1 MQQVRLKAVGDNL
14 IHKELYRA
22 AQYEDGKYNFDRM
35 FENVR
40 GEIAKADVAVINQET
55 ILVKDASD
63 VSSFPAFGS
72 PAAVGD
78 AVVRAGFNVVTHAS
92 NHALD
97 KGYKA
102 IKESVGFWRESHPEI
117 MWTGIHDSKEDRD
130 ELRVIEKNGIR
141 MALLNYTESLNFHR
155 IPHEAP
161 YCVDVMKPGR
171 RARIKEDIEKAKS
184 MADLVIVFPHWGCE
198 YLYEPVKSQRKWAKF
213 FADCGAD
220 LIIGTHPHVLQT
232 VETVKNSEGEKVPCI
247 FSLGNFISC
256 QVKQGT
262 MLGGMADVLIEK
274 ENGKT
279 SVKSVKVLPLV
290 THTDEEYSYF
300 TTYFLKDYNDDLA
313 AENKI
318 FSIVKR
324 NYGID
329 VDCDYLNKLFK
340 DIRERRAQ
348 EYSEFKKPSDV
359 TWSNIK
365 GVFYALTGKNVKK

>member
-1 MQQVRLKAVGDNL
+1 
-14 IHKELYRA
+14 
-22 AQYEDGKYNFDRM
+22 
-35 FENVR
+35 
-40 GEIAKADVAVINQET
+40 
-55 ILVKDASD
+55 
-63 VSSFPAFGS
+63 
-72 PAAVGD
+72 
-78 AVVRAGFNVVTHAS
+78 
-92 NHALD
+92 
-97 KGYKA
+97 
-102 IKESVGFWRESHPEI
+102 
-117 MWTGIHDSKEDRD
+117 
-130 ELRVIEKNGIR
+130 
-141 MALLNYTESLNFHR
+141 
-155 IPHEAP
+155 
-161 YCVDVMKPGR
+161 
-171 RARIKEDIEKAKS
+171 
-184 MADLVIVFPHWGCE
+184 
-198 YLYEPVKSQRKWAKF
+198 
-213 FADCGAD
+213 
-220 LIIGTHPHVLQT
+220 
-232 VETVKNSEGEKVPCI
+232 
-247 FSLGNFISC
+247 
-256 QVKQGT
+256 

-348 EYSEFKKPSDV
+348 EYSEFKKTSDV